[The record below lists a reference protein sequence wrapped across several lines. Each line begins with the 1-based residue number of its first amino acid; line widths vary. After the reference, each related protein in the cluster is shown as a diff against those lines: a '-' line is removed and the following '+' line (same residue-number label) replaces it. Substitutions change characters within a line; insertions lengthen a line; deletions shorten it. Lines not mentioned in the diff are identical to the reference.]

1 LLKSV
6 IEEGL
11 DPMLADARLSPTVG
25 QRDEWEYGVEAS
37 SWDVSD
43 SFRSDVFGVTVFEV
57 TGAPGHFA
65 SAPAPTSST
74 RGFRSA
80 ELRQKQCEGSGRQG
94 RCLLGARANQ
104 RAGVV
109 ISSKSPVTSQETSL
123 QSSSPPPFQHQVRYR
138 SCFPGSK
145 TRGPKTKCVVM
156 PAGRVPPRQI
166 ELGRSLH
173 PRAPLERNA
182 GSSHPVPVNAP
193 SLSTV
198 RPSSAKS
205 DAKRDQ
211 AQGELSTVRDQAH
224 RESSPSRIKP
234 VR

>member
-1 LLKSV
+1 
-6 IEEGL
+6 
-11 DPMLADARLSPTVG
+11 MLADARLSPTVG

-57 TGAPGHFA
+57 TGAPGQFA

-166 ELGRSLH
+166 ELGSSLH
-173 PRAPLERNA
+173 PRAPLERTNA
-182 GSSHPVPVNAP
+182 GSRHPVPVNAP
-193 SLSTV
+193 SLSTGATQQ
-198 RPSSAKS
+198 REIRRKARSSARRIKHS
-205 DAKRDQ
+205 AR
-211 AQGELSTVRDQAH
+211 
-224 RESSPSRIKP
+224 SSPSRIKP
-234 VR
+234 IANQASPVVSR